1 MSSTRLQPLSF
12 FAPPYR
18 DFLAFDPEEGFLSR
32 FEALWGVALVW
43 NMDSGHGEEETKAAV
58 HRPGGVPLIVILPPA
73 PHIRRIRTRVLEVVE
88 DARPQ
93 SILPFHPHPDPEEMA
108 LLLKR
113 EPEGLPEE
121 VLEYLAWRGI
131 RTDMET
137 RRIIRRIVEL
147 SENIRTLAGLARGV
161 YLSRRAL
168 GRRFRDRGLPV
179 PSHWLQFSRI
189 LRAAIRLQNS
199 DTSLHEVSRS
209 LGYPDG
215 FTLSNQ
221 MDRVVGIR
229 PSAVRERLG
238 WEWIVESWLRTET
251 TAGGLEIPLLGGAGA
266 SVATYKRQGGRAAV
280 SRDQFSGPQAVLELT
295 DPMKSSEA
303 ERSGAAA

>member
-1 MSSTRLQPLSF
+1 MSDIQLQPLSF

-18 DFLAFDPEEGFLSR
+18 DFLPFNPEEGFLTR

-43 NMDSGHGEEETKAAV
+43 NMECGHGEEEMRAAA
-58 HRPGGVPLIVILPPA
+58 HRPGGVPLVVILPPA
-73 PHIRRIRTRVLEVVE
+73 THVRRIRTRVLEVVE

-93 SILPFHPHPDPEEMA
+93 SILPYHPHPDPEEIA
-108 LLLKR
+108 LLLRR

-121 VLEYLAWRGI
+121 VLDYLTWRGI
-131 RTDMET
+131 QTDMET
-137 RRIIRRIVEL
+137 RRIIRRVIEL
-147 SENIRTLAGLARGV
+147 SDTIRTLSGLARGV

-189 LRAAIRLQNS
+189 LRASIRLQNS
-199 DTSLHEVSRS
+199 DVSLHEVSRS

-221 MDRVVGIR
+221 MDRIVGVR
-229 PSAVRERLG
+229 PSAVREKLG
-238 WEWIVESWLRTET
+238 WEWIVESWLRTERL
-251 TAGGLEIPLLGGAGA
+251 AGGLDVPLRGSGEP
-266 SVATYKRQGGRAAV
+266 VPPTRRRPGGRAAV
-280 SRDQFSGPQAVLELT
+280 SHDQSSGLQRALNLT
-295 DPMKSSEA
+295 EPTKSSEA